1 MTTKIDK
8 MMTLDE
14 FEENYLRNH
23 PHEIDAYLK
32 LTFEELAKDKDLNT
46 ALATLRVIAKVK
58 GMGETAKQIGMTRQG
73 LQKAL
78 SPNGNPTLS
87 TFRNILESFGYR
99 LSVEKIVGE

>member
-1 MTTKIDK
+1 MNKRINE
-8 MMTLDE
+8 MATLDE
-14 FEENYLRNH
+14 VEETYLRNH
-23 PHEIDAYLK
+23 PQEIDAYLK

-87 TFRNILESFGYR
+87 TFHKILESFGYR
-99 LSVEKIVGE
+99 LSVEKIAGE